1 MLKLISVTGRE
12 KKKGMGKENQRV
24 FAFLL
29 LLLSLTGSIVV
40 SVSPPAVQACKHSE
54 KKVGVYRDFVF
65 SSSLEETVLSSRKE
79 VRKLSGHGLFHMTS
93 EGL

>member
-1 MLKLISVTGRE
+1 
-12 KKKGMGKENQRV
+12 MGKENQRV

-93 EGL
+93 EGLRDELLQSDI